1 MSDIVSKWKNWKVKE
16 EVNKEMKDLLNK
28 TIESVQQQEIEC
40 SVRKSSSLLWDY
52 STDEW
57 KDELLIDLSRAG
69 EWGFI

>member
-1 MSDIVSKWKNWKVKE
+1 
-16 EVNKEMKDLLNK
+16 MKDLLNK